1 ILHGVMAGFY
11 HLMTFRFI
19 LGVGEGGCFPGAA
32 KAVNEWFSK
41 KERALANGIAIGGSA
56 IGAVIAPPLTIWIS
70 SGHGW
75 RWSFVIP
82 GLIGVVWVIAWLMFP
97 NKHAKAVATPKR
109 EERKAI
115 SFSKLLAI
123 KEVKAFIAIRFL
135 LDPVLY
141 FVMFW

>member
-1 ILHGVMAGFY
+1 
-11 HLMTFRFI
+11 
-19 LGVGEGGCFPGAA
+19 
-32 KAVNEWFSK
+32 WFDK

-82 GLIGVVWVIAWLMFP
+82 GLIGLVWVVVWLLFP
-97 NKHAKAVATPKR
+97 NKHKRAVATPVDTPK
-109 EERKAI
+109 KVV
-115 SFSKLLAI
+115 SFGKMLGI

-141 FVMFW
+141 FLMFWAPKYLSAERGVSYETIGSLFWIPFLTLGVSNI